1 MDSNLKVKP
10 TWKKATYKLS
20 FSAFYSIIRVYIN
33 LFNSQVIQ
41 VANFKTNVMRNLE
54 TNKIEYALYTYESN
68 GDFDGC
74 SVAEKIGKN
83 PAQVF
88 KTLVTTSPSKK
99 YYVFVIPVVNELDL
113 KACAAAVGEKSVEM
127 IPVKDI
133 NKVTGYIRGG
143 CSPIGMKKQ
152 YTTVID
158 VSCKDFETIVFS
170 AGKIGYQVEIS
181 PQKLIDLVGATVS
194 KIVR

>member
-1 MDSNLKVKP
+1 M
-10 TWKKATYKLS
+10 
-20 FSAFYSIIRVYIN
+20 
-33 LFNSQVIQ
+33 
-41 VANFKTNVMRNLE
+41 ANFKTNVMRILE
-54 TNKIEYALYTYESN
+54 TNKIEYTLYTYESG

-83 PAQVF
+83 PNQVF
-88 KTLVTTSPSKK
+88 KTLVTASPSKK
-99 YYVFVIPVVNELDL
+99 NYVFVIPVTCELNL
-113 KACAAAVGEKSVEM
+113 KACAASVGEKSVEM

-152 YTTVID
+152 YVTVVD
-158 VSCKDFETIVFS
+158 ESCKSFESIVFS
-170 AGKIGYQVEIS
+170 AGKIGYQVELS
-181 PQKLIDLVGATVS
+181 PENLIALIGAKVS

>member
-1 MDSNLKVKP
+1 M
-10 TWKKATYKLS
+10 
-20 FSAFYSIIRVYIN
+20 
-33 LFNSQVIQ
+33 
-41 VANFKTNVMRNLE
+41 ANVKTNAMRALE
-54 TNKIEYALYTYESN
+54 TNHIEYSVHTYEAD

-74 SVAEKIGKN
+74 SVARKIGKEPN
-83 PAQVF
+83 RVF
-88 KTLVTTSPSKK
+88 KTLVTVAASKK
-99 YYVFVIPVVNELDL
+99 YYVFVIPVLCELDL
-113 KACAAAVGEKSVEM
+113 KACAVSVGEKAVEM

-158 VSCKDFETIVFS
+158 ESCLNLDTIVFS
-170 AGKIGYQVEIS
+170 AGKIGYQVEVS
-181 PQKLIDLVGATVS
+181 PRELINLIGAKTG